1 MTAPLRLL
9 KLLGVVTLQ
18 AAIVV
23 LLIEVVGRVSDP
35 FGVSYYPETARYFD
49 TLVLE
54 EPIGYR
60 NRPGLEDVFYGV
72 PVKINAHGMRDREV
86 GEKAAGEFRLLVLG
100 DSVPFG
106 IGVRYEDSFPHQ
118 IEGLL
123 NERHANGGRFRT
135 LNLGVPSYNTEQQLI
150 QFETLGLALAP
161 DAVMLLF
168 SANDIEP
175 KRWVLEKR
183 SRWFVDLTQ
192 RSYAG
197 SLLFVLWRSVRSAL
211 VTSPISSAHAG
222 HALPENTG
230 VALGEYRPD
239 SPRWQAIARSL
250 ASIHTQLKSR
260 GIPFVLFTNDEYPHI
275 IGMLEDVARG
285 QGFPIVN
292 LRMQGDPRWTGQD
305 ARLFRNSVAD
315 GHPSP
320 LGNRVLATLMVE
332 SLERLKVFGNR

>member
-1 MTAPLRLL
+1 MRFILL
-9 KLLGVVTLQ
+9 QIV
-18 AAIVV
+18 IVV
-23 LLIEVVGRVSDP
+23 LLLEIIARAIDP
-35 FGVSYYPETARYFD
+35 LGVSYYPETARYFD

-72 PVKINAHGMRDREV
+72 PVKINAYGMRDREV
-86 GEKAAGEFRLLVLG
+86 GEKISGEFRLLVLG

-118 IEGLL
+118 IEMLL
-123 NERHANGGRFRT
+123 NERYPNAGRFSA
-135 LNLGVPSYNTEQQLI
+135 LNLGVPSYNTEQELI
-150 QFETLGLALAP
+150 QFKSLGLTLAP

-197 SLLFVLWRSVRSAL
+197 SLLFVLWRGVRSAL
-211 VTSPISSAHAG
+211 VATPLAPAHASN
-222 HALPENTG
+222 ALPENTG
-230 VALGEYRPD
+230 VALAEYRLD
-239 SPRWQAIARSL
+239 SPRWQAIERSL
-250 ASIHTQLKSR
+250 ASIHTQLKTR
-260 GIPFVLFTNDEYPHI
+260 GIPFVLFTNEELPHI
-275 IGMLEDVARG
+275 IEMLETVARRE
-285 QGFPIVN
+285 GFPIVN
-292 LRMQGDPRWTGQD
+292 LRLQGDPRWAGQD
-305 ARLFRNSVAD
+305 ASLFRNSVVD

-332 SLERLKVFGNR
+332 SLERLKVTGNR

>member
-1 MTAPLRLL
+1 MAAPRRILNV
-9 KLLGVVTLQ
+9 LGFVALQ

-23 LLIEVVGRVSDP
+23 LLIEVVARVIDP
-35 FGVSYYPETARYFD
+35 LGISYYPETARYFD

-54 EPIGYR
+54 DPIGYR
-60 NRPGLEDVFYGV
+60 NRPGLDDVFYGV
-72 PVKINAHGMRDREV
+72 PVKINALGLRDREI
-86 GEKAAGEFRLLVLG
+86 GNKAAGEFRLLVLG

-118 IEGLL
+118 LEVLL
-123 NERHANGGRFRT
+123 NERHPGAGRFRT
-135 LNLGVPSYNTEQQLI
+135 LNMGVPSYNTEQELI
-150 QFETLGLALAP
+150 QLETLGLTLAP

-175 KRWVLEKR
+175 KRWVFEKR

-211 VTSPISSAHAG
+211 VTLPLSAAHAG
-222 HALPENTG
+222 NALPENTG
-230 VALGEYRPD
+230 VALEEYRLD
-239 SPRWQAIARSL
+239 SPRWQAIERSL
-250 ASIHTQLKSR
+250 ASIHTQLKTR
-260 GIPFVLFTNDEYPHI
+260 GIPFVLFTNDELPHI
-275 IGMLEDVARG
+275 IGMLETVARRE
-285 QGFPIVN
+285 GFPIVN
-292 LRMQGDPRWTGQD
+292 LRIQGDPRWAGQD
-305 ARLFRNSVAD
+305 ARLLRNSAVD

-332 SLERLKVFGNR
+332 NLERLKVTGNR